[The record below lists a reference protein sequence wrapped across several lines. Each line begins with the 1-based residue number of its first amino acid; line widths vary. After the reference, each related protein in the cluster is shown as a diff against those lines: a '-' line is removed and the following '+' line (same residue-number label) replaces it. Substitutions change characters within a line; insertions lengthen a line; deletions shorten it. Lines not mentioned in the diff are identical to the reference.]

1 MFMTKH
7 FEKVYYTGFDF
18 NARSHDHY
26 FETKV
31 KNMTCHNMA
40 DEARV
45 IQVRKS
51 PEMNGIDD

>member
-1 MFMTKH
+1 MTKH